1 MRLDHLLSR
10 DLGACEGAGGARG
23 RVPWVLS
30 WPVGGPDEQHG
41 NTLLGLC
48 LLVPVCGCR
57 WVGVGGARLS
67 CCGGGWGHAVGVWGC
82 VPFVSCFCFPLL
94 CCCCFVVVVW
104 GVVGVWVGWL

>member
-30 WPVGGPDEQHG
+30 WPVGGAGQADG
-41 NTLLGLC
+41 T
-48 LLVPVCGCR
+48 
-57 WVGVGGARLS
+57 GARSLA
-67 CCGGGWGHAVGVWGC
+67 CVCWCPCAGAGGWGWGVPASPVVGGVGACCRGLGLRALC
-82 VPFVSCFCFPLL
+82 VLL
-94 CCCCFVVVVW
+94 LLPPVVW